1 MHTQNTAHL
10 QSQLAN
16 DPEMAELLDLFLSEL
31 PKRVEVVMHAVRA
44 RELHTLR
51 RVAHQMK
58 GSCAGYGFPTI
69 GAAAGTIEQNL
80 DQGAPL
86 EQIKGQVDELV
97 NLCQRALKSHKAA
110 A

>member
-1 MHTQNTAHL
+1 MHTQKSAHL
-10 QSQLAN
+10 QSQLAD

-31 PKRVEVVMHAVRA
+31 PKRVDTVTNALRE
-44 RELHTLR
+44 RELQTLR

-69 GAAAGTIEQNL
+69 GAAAGSVERTVE
-80 DQGAPL
+80 QGAPL

-97 NLCQRALKSHKAA
+97 DLCQRALNTRKSAA
-110 A
+110 